1 MFITIKFLIKQI
13 IILKLNYQSLSRFIA
28 NSSDFRIYFG
38 IFFFKL
44 KVFILLSQ
52 RLSVLKHELSL

>member
-13 IILKLNYQSLSRFIA
+13 IIVKLNYQSLSRFIA

-38 IFFFKL
+38 IFFFQTEGFHTFKSETFSL
-44 KVFILLSQ
+44 KT
-52 RLSVLKHELSL
+52 

>member
-28 NSSDFRIYFG
+28 NSSDFRIYFV
-38 IFFFKL
+38 IFFQTEGFHTFKSETFSL
-44 KVFILLSQ
+44 KT
-52 RLSVLKHELSL
+52 

>member
-38 IFFFKL
+38 IFFQTEGFHTFKSETFSL
-44 KVFILLSQ
+44 KT
-52 RLSVLKHELSL
+52 